1 MMTFDKLHSQI
12 VEDLEVLG
20 FDNLVKDM
28 HTLKTL
34 RPMPKKVI
42 KRKAQTKEVFLN
54 LVITEAGKVT
64 ELRLEEKKA
73 DAYLKLK
80 QKERVKLIDAYCKR
94 EGVNPPDVRMFRND
108 LDPEYAEA
116 KELFSKQLTAA
127 GLNFEVQISRC

>member
-1 MMTFDKLHSQI
+1 MTYDKLHSQI

-34 RPMPKKVI
+34 RPIAKKVI

-73 DAYLKLK
+73 EAYLKLK

-94 EGVNPPDVRMFRND
+94 EGINPPNIEWFRNY
-108 LDPEYAEA
+108 LDPTYIEA
-116 KELFSKQLTAA
+116 KELFSEQLTAA
-127 GLNFEVQISRC
+127 GLSFEVQITRC

>member
-1 MMTFDKLHSQI
+1 MTYDKLHAQI

-34 RPMPKKVI
+34 HPIAKKAV
-42 KRKAQTKEVFLN
+42 KQKAPSKDAFLN

-80 QKERVKLIDAYCKR
+80 QKERVKRIDAYLKR
-94 EGVNPPDVRMFRND
+94 EGINPPNVERFRNY
-108 LDPEYAEA
+108 LDPEYVEA
-116 KELFSKQLTAA
+116 KEVFSNQLTAA
-127 GLNFEVQISRC
+127 GLNFEVRISRC

>member
-34 RPMPKKVI
+34 RPITKKAVN
-42 KRKAQTKEVFLN
+42 RKAPTKEVFLN

-64 ELRLEEKKA
+64 ELRLEEMKA
-73 DAYLKLK
+73 EAYLKLK
-80 QKERVKLIDAYCKR
+80 QKERVKRIDAYCKR
-94 EGVNPPDVRMFRND
+94 EGVNPPDVSLFRNY
-108 LDPEYAEA
+108 LDPEYVEA

>member
-1 MMTFDKLHSQI
+1 MTYDKLHSQI

-34 RPMPKKVI
+34 RPMTKKVI
-42 KRKAQTKEVFLN
+42 KRKAPSKEVFLN

-94 EGVNPPDVRMFRND
+94 EGTNPPNVMWFRGY
-108 LDPEYAEA
+108 LDPKFKEA
-116 KELFSKQLTAA
+116 KEEFRNKLESA
-127 GLNFEVQISRC
+127 GLNFEVQITRC

>member
-1 MMTFDKLHSQI
+1 MTYDKLHSQI

-28 HTLKTL
+28 QTLKTL
-34 RPMPKKVI
+34 RPMTKKAI
-42 KRKAQTKEVFLN
+42 KRKAPTKEVFLN

-73 DAYLKLK
+73 EAYLKLK

-94 EGVNPPDVRMFRND
+94 EGVNPPDVKRFRNY
-108 LDPEYAEA
+108 LDPKYAEA

>member
-1 MMTFDKLHSQI
+1 MTFDKLHSQI

-34 RPMPKKVI
+34 RPMTKKVI
-42 KRKAQTKEVFLN
+42 KRKAPSKEVFLN
-54 LVITEAGKVT
+54 LVITEAGRVT

-73 DAYLKLK
+73 EDYLKLK
-80 QKERVKLIDAYCKR
+80 QKERVKLIAAYCKR
-94 EGVNPPDVRMFRND
+94 EGINHPNVERFRNY
-108 LDPEYAEA
+108 LDPEYVEA
-116 KELFSKQLTAA
+116 KELFSKRLTAA

>member
-1 MMTFDKLHSQI
+1 MTYDKLHSQI

-34 RPMPKKVI
+34 RPITKKAVN
-42 KRKAQTKEVFLN
+42 RKAPTKEVFLN

-64 ELRLEEKKA
+64 EIRLEEKKA

-94 EGVNPPDVRMFRND
+94 EGVNPPDVNRFRNY
-108 LDPEYAEA
+108 LDPKYVEA

>member
-1 MMTFDKLHSQI
+1 MTFDKLHSQI

-34 RPMPKKVI
+34 RPMTKKVI
-42 KRKAQTKEVFLN
+42 KRKAPSKEVFLN
-54 LVITEAGKVT
+54 LVITEVGKVT

-73 DAYLKLK
+73 EAYLKLK

-94 EGVNPPDVRMFRND
+94 EGVNPPDVKRFRNY
-108 LDPEYAEA
+108 LDPKYAEA
-116 KELFSKQLTAA
+116 KELFSKRLTAA

>member
-1 MMTFDKLHSQI
+1 MTYDKLHSQI

-34 RPMPKKVI
+34 RPIAKKVA
-42 KRKAQTKEVFLN
+42 KQKAPSKEVLLN

-64 ELRLEEKKA
+64 ELRLGEKQA
-73 DAYLKLK
+73 DANLKIK
-80 QKERVKLIDAYCKR
+80 QKERVKRIDAYCKR
-94 EGVNPPDVRMFRND
+94 EGINPPNVERFRNY

-116 KELFSKQLTAA
+116 KELFSKRLTAA

>member
-1 MMTFDKLHSQI
+1 MMTYDKLHSQI

-34 RPMPKKVI
+34 RPMTKKAV
-42 KRKAQTKEVFLN
+42 KQKAPSKEVFLN
-54 LVITEAGKVT
+54 LVITEKGKVT

-73 DAYLKLK
+73 EAYLKLK

-116 KELFSKQLTAA
+116 KEVFSNRLATA

>member
-1 MMTFDKLHSQI
+1 MTFDKLHSQI

-34 RPMPKKVI
+34 RPIAKKAA
-42 KRKAQTKEVFLN
+42 KRKALTKEVFLN

-73 DAYLKLK
+73 EDYLKLK
-80 QKERVKLIDAYCKR
+80 QKERVKLIAAYCKR
-94 EGVNPPDVRMFRND
+94 EGVNRPDVKWFKHYF
-108 LDPEYAEA
+108 DPEYVEA

>member
-34 RPMPKKVI
+34 RSMTKKAV
-42 KRKAQTKEVFLN
+42 KRKAPSKEVFLN

-73 DAYLKLK
+73 EAYLKLK

-94 EGVNPPDVRMFRND
+94 EGVNAPDVRRFRNY
-108 LDPEYAEA
+108 LDPEYVEA
-116 KELFSKQLTAA
+116 KELFSKRLTAA
-127 GLNFEVQISRC
+127 GLNFEVQITRC

>member
-1 MMTFDKLHSQI
+1 MTFDKLHSQI

-34 RPMPKKVI
+34 RPIAKKAA
-42 KRKAQTKEVFLN
+42 KRKALTKEVFLN

-73 DAYLKLK
+73 EAYLKLK
-80 QKERVKLIDAYCKR
+80 QKERAKLIEAYYKR
-94 EGVNPPDVRMFRND
+94 AGVNPPDVKQFRNY
-108 LDPEYAEA
+108 LDPKYAEA
-116 KELFSKQLTAA
+116 KELFSKRLTAA

>member
-1 MMTFDKLHSQI
+1 MTFDKLHSQI

-34 RPMPKKVI
+34 RPMTKKAV
-42 KRKAQTKEVFLN
+42 KRKAPSKEVFLK

-73 DAYLKLK
+73 EAYLKLK
-80 QKERVKLIDAYCKR
+80 QKERVKYIEEYCKS
-94 EGVNPPDVRMFRND
+94 EGINPPNVKWFRNY
-108 LDPEYAEA
+108 LDPKYAEA
-116 KELFSKQLTAA
+116 KEAFSKQLTAA
-127 GLNFEVQISRC
+127 GLNF

>member
-1 MMTFDKLHSQI
+1 MTYDKLHSQI

-34 RPMPKKVI
+34 RPMTKKAV
-42 KRKAQTKEVFLN
+42 KRKAPTKEVFLN

-73 DAYLKLK
+73 EDYLKWK
-80 QKERVKLIDAYCKR
+80 QKDRVKLIKAYCKR
-94 EGVNPPDVRMFRND
+94 EGVNRPNVKRFIHH
-108 LDPEYAEA
+108 LDPEYVEA

>member
-1 MMTFDKLHSQI
+1 MMTYDKLHAQI

-34 RPMPKKVI
+34 RPMTKKVI
-42 KRKAQTKEVFLN
+42 KRKAPTKEVFLN

-80 QKERVKLIDAYCKR
+80 QKERVKLIEEYCKR
-94 EGVNPPDVRMFRND
+94 EGINPPNVKRFRNY
-108 LDPEYAEA
+108 LDPKYAEA
-116 KELFSKQLTAA
+116 KELFSKRLTAA
-127 GLNFEVQISRC
+127 GLNFGVRISRC

>member
-1 MMTFDKLHSQI
+1 MTYDKLHAQI

-34 RPMPKKVI
+34 RPITKKVI
-42 KRKAQTKEVFLN
+42 KRKAPSKEVFLN

-73 DAYLKLK
+73 EAYLKLK
-80 QKERVKLIDAYCKR
+80 QKERVKLIDSYCKR
-94 EGVNPPDVRMFRND
+94 EGVSPPDVKWFRHY

-116 KELFSKQLTAA
+116 KELFSKRLTAA

>member
-1 MMTFDKLHSQI
+1 MTFDKLHSQI

-34 RPMPKKVI
+34 RPMTKKVI
-42 KRKAQTKEVFLN
+42 KRKAPTKEVFLN

-64 ELRLEEKKA
+64 EIRLEEKKA

-94 EGVNPPDVRMFRND
+94 EGVNPPNVERFRNY
-108 LDPEYAEA
+108 LDPKYVEA

-127 GLNFEVQISRC
+127 GINFEVKISRC

>member
-1 MMTFDKLHSQI
+1 MTFDKLHSQI

-34 RPMPKKVI
+34 RPMTKKAV
-42 KRKAQTKEVFLN
+42 KQKAPTKEVFLK

-73 DAYLKLK
+73 EDYLKLK
-80 QKERVKLIDAYCKR
+80 QKERVKRIDAYCKR
-94 EGVNPPDVRMFRND
+94 EGVNPPNVEWFRNY
-108 LDPEYAEA
+108 LDPRYVEA
-116 KELFSKQLTAA
+116 KELFSKQLTAS
-127 GLNFEVQISRC
+127 GLNFEVQITRC

>member
-1 MMTFDKLHSQI
+1 MMTYDKLHAQI

-34 RPMPKKVI
+34 HPIAKKVI
-42 KRKAQTKEVFLN
+42 KRKAPTKEVFLN

-73 DAYLKLK
+73 EAYLKLK
-80 QKERVKLIDAYCKR
+80 QKERAKLIEAYYKR
-94 EGVNPPDVRMFRND
+94 AGVNPPDVKRFRNY
-108 LDPEYAEA
+108 LDPKYAEA
-116 KELFSKQLTAA
+116 KELFSKRLTAA

>member
-34 RPMPKKVI
+34 RPMTKKVI
-42 KRKAQTKEVFLN
+42 KRKAPTKEVFLN

-94 EGVNPPDVRMFRND
+94 EGINPPNVMWFRNY
-108 LDPEYAEA
+108 LDPKYAEA
-116 KELFSKQLTAA
+116 KELFSKRLTAA

>member
-1 MMTFDKLHSQI
+1 MMTYDKLHAQI

-34 RPMPKKVI
+34 RPMTNKAVN
-42 KRKAQTKEVFLN
+42 RKAPSKEAFLN

-64 ELRLEEKKA
+64 NLRLEEEKA
-73 DAYLKLK
+73 EAYLKLK
-80 QKERVKLIDAYCKR
+80 QKERVKCIGAYCKR
-94 EGVNPPDVRMFRND
+94 EGIIPPNVKRFINH
-108 LDPEYAEA
+108 LDPKYAEA

>member
-1 MMTFDKLHSQI
+1 MTYDKLHAQI

-34 RPMPKKVI
+34 RPIAKKVI
-42 KRKAQTKEVFLN
+42 KRKALTKEVFLN

-64 ELRLEEKKA
+64 ELRLEQMKA
-73 DAYLKLK
+73 EAYLKLK
-80 QKERVKLIDAYCKR
+80 QKERVKRIDAYCKR
-94 EGVNPPDVRMFRND
+94 EGVNPPNVKWFRNY
-108 LDPEYAEA
+108 LDPKYAEA

>member
-1 MMTFDKLHSQI
+1 MTYDKLHSQI

-34 RPMPKKVI
+34 RPMTKKAV
-42 KRKAQTKEVFLN
+42 KRKAPSKEVFLN

-73 DAYLKLK
+73 EAYLKLK

-94 EGVNPPDVRMFRND
+94 VGVNPPDVKWFRNY
-108 LDPEYAEA
+108 LDPKYAEA
-116 KELFSKQLTAA
+116 KELFSKRLTAA

>member
-34 RPMPKKVI
+34 RPMTKKVI
-42 KRKAQTKEVFLN
+42 KRKAPSKEVFLN

-64 ELRLEEKKA
+64 ELRLEEKEA
-73 DAYLKLK
+73 DAYLKSKLK
-80 QKERVKLIDAYCKR
+80 QRLRDDIDEPLDVKI
-94 EGVNPPDVRMFRND
+94 
-108 LDPEYAEA
+108 
-116 KELFSKQLTAA
+116 
-127 GLNFEVQISRC
+127 

>member
-1 MMTFDKLHSQI
+1 MTYDKLHSQI

-34 RPMPKKVI
+34 RPMTKKVI
-42 KRKAQTKEVFLN
+42 KRKAPTKEVFLN

-94 EGVNPPDVRMFRND
+94 EGINPPNVERFRNY
-108 LDPEYAEA
+108 LDPKYAEA
-116 KELFSKQLTAA
+116 KEVFSKRLTAA

>member
-1 MMTFDKLHSQI
+1 MTFDKLHSQI

-34 RPMPKKVI
+34 RPMTKKVI
-42 KRKAQTKEVFLN
+42 KRKAPTKEVFLN

-80 QKERVKLIDAYCKR
+80 QKERVKRIDAYCKR
-94 EGVNPPDVRMFRND
+94 EGINHPDVKRFRNY
-108 LDPEYAEA
+108 LDPTYIEA
-116 KELFSKQLTAA
+116 KELFSEQLTAA
-127 GLNFEVQISRC
+127 GLNFEVQITRC

>member
-1 MMTFDKLHSQI
+1 MTYDKLHSQI

-34 RPMPKKVI
+34 RPMTKKVI
-42 KRKAQTKEVFLN
+42 KRKAPSKEVFLN

-73 DAYLKLK
+73 EAYLKLK

-94 EGVNPPDVRMFRND
+94 EGVNPPDVKRFRND
-108 LDPEYAEA
+108 LDPKYAEA
-116 KELFSKQLTAA
+116 KELFSKRLTAA

>member
-34 RPMPKKVI
+34 RPMTKKAV
-42 KRKAQTKEVFLN
+42 KRKAPSKEVFLN

-73 DAYLKLK
+73 EAYLKLK

-94 EGVNPPDVRMFRND
+94 EGVNPPDVSLFRNY
-108 LDPEYAEA
+108 LDPKYAEA
-116 KELFSKQLTAA
+116 KELFSKRLTAA

>member
-1 MMTFDKLHSQI
+1 MTYDKLHAQI

-28 HTLKTL
+28 QTLKTL
-34 RPMPKKVI
+34 RPMTKKAI
-42 KRKAQTKEVFLN
+42 KRKAPTKEVFLN
-54 LVITEAGKVT
+54 LVITEAGKVS

-94 EGVNPPDVRMFRND
+94 EGVNPPNVEWFRNY
-108 LDPEYAEA
+108 LDPKYVEA

>member
-1 MMTFDKLHSQI
+1 MTYDKLHAQI

-34 RPMPKKVI
+34 RPMTKKAV
-42 KRKAQTKEVFLN
+42 KRKAPTKEVFLN

-73 DAYLKLK
+73 EDYLKLK

-94 EGVNPPDVRMFRND
+94 EGVNPPDVKRSRNY
-108 LDPEYAEA
+108 LDPKYAEA

>member
-1 MMTFDKLHSQI
+1 MTYDKLHAQI

-34 RPMPKKVI
+34 RPMTKKVI
-42 KRKAQTKEVFLN
+42 KRKAPSKEVFLN

-73 DAYLKLK
+73 EDYLKLK
-80 QKERVKLIDAYCKR
+80 QKEWVKHIGAYCKR
-94 EGVNPPDVRMFRND
+94 EGINRPKVSRYRNY
-108 LDPEYAEA
+108 LDPKYIDA
-116 KELFSKQLTAA
+116 KKLFSNQLTAA
-127 GLNFEVQISRC
+127 GLSFEVQITRC

>member
-1 MMTFDKLHSQI
+1 MTFDKLHSQI

-34 RPMPKKVI
+34 RPMTKKLI
-42 KRKAQTKEVFLN
+42 KRKAPTKEVFLK

-73 DAYLKLK
+73 EAYLKLK

-94 EGVNPPDVRMFRND
+94 EGVNPPDVKWFRD
-108 LDPEYAEA
+108 YLDPKYAEA
-116 KELFSKQLTAA
+116 KEVFSNQLTAA
-127 GLNFEVQISRC
+127 GLNFEVRISRC

>member
-1 MMTFDKLHSQI
+1 MTYDKLHSQI

-34 RPMPKKVI
+34 RPIAKKAV
-42 KRKAQTKEVFLN
+42 KRKAPTKEVFLN

-80 QKERVKLIDAYCKR
+80 QKERVKCIEAYCKR
-94 EGVNPPDVRMFRND
+94 EGINPPNV
-108 LDPEYAEA
+108 
-116 KELFSKQLTAA
+116 K
-127 GLNFEVQISRC
+127 